1 MRSAEHEI
9 ARGIDA
15 VDHQVRDAVR
25 ERIGLAGAG
34 TGNDQQRPGAI
45 ALLGQRFAMSDGLA
59 LRSIEPFEMRGR
71 RGHGRADANYTL
83 SYTSAGHT
91 GYDARHET

>member
-1 MRSAEHEI
+1 M
-9 ARGIDA
+9 
-15 VDHQVRDAVR
+15 RDAVG
-25 ERIGLAGAG
+25 ERLGLAGAG
-34 TGNDQQRPGAI
+34 AGNNQQRPRAI
-45 ALLGQRFAMSDGLA
+45 ALLGQRLAMSDSLA
-59 LRSIEPFEMRGR
+59 LRAIEGFEMRGR